1 MPFRL
6 LFALRAV
13 LTGLSLAVLGGTGP
27 APALTVTENAQA
39 MGPGFTHQLKRLLI
53 DDRAGRFPF
62 GATGDEQHDRGLG
75 GVLHGA

>member
-39 MGPGFTHQLKRLLI
+39 MGLDHFGITQ
-53 DDRAGRFPF
+53 GRNPV
-62 GATGDEQHDRGLG
+62 LG
-75 GVLHGA
+75 YFQQRYETRHRRSA